1 MMVKIGNTQ
10 VANEI
15 NNLKKNSMHCPA
27 WKCKLKATIYNK

>member
-15 NNLKKNSMHCPA
+15 NNLKKNSMCPA